1 MNRPVQLGSFK
12 ISTVLLLLNIH
23 IKVVKMVLLFD
34 TVRTSNRFRVRGEIQ
49 CPHSTVLKVKKKQ
62 RSTDL
67 FFLCRLLINKNKT
80 LKQYPFCVARTFF
93 SFLFLPWY

>member
-23 IKVVKMVLLFD
+23 IKVVKIVLLFD

-49 CPHSTVLKVKKKQ
+49 CPHSTVLKVKKNK
-62 RSTDL
+62 DL
-67 FFLCRLLINKNKT
+67 QIFF
-80 LKQYPFCVARTFF
+80 FCAGC
-93 SFLFLPWY
+93 